1 MLVRYRMSTDV
12 ITITP
17 DTTIV
22 DAMLL
27 LRENDIGRLPVVDKK
42 GALVGIV
49 TDSDLSE
56 VEPSSATT
64 LSVFELNYL
73 LAQSKVSDVM
83 TTHLQ
88 TISPEAL
95 IEEAAILMRDKK
107 IGGLPVVE
115 NDKLVGIVTESD
127 IFDSFI
133 ELMGFRETGG
143 KIAIEVEDKPHVLAT
158 VAGIVGDMGANIA
171 NVGVYRWNGIPHLIF
186 RIYKGSPVSVEEVGK
201 KLKAEGYNVTS
212 THSME

>member
-22 DAMLL
+22 EAMTL
-27 LRENDIGRLPVVDKK
+27 LRENDISRLPVLDVK
-42 GALVGIV
+42 GNLVGIV
-49 TDSDLSE
+49 TDTDLAE
-56 VEPSSATT
+56 VEPSSATS

-83 TTHLQ
+83 TKHVI
-88 TISPEAL
+88 TISPDAL

-107 IGGLPVVE
+107 IGAVPVLE
-115 NDKLVGIVTESD
+115 NGKLVGIITESD
-127 IFDSFI
+127 IFDAFI

-143 KIAIEVEDKPHVLAT
+143 KIAIEVEDKPHVLAN
-158 VAGIVGDMGANIA
+158 VAGIIGDMGANIA
-171 NVGVYRWNGIPHLIF
+171 NVVLYRLNGIPHLVF
-186 RIYKGSPVSVEEVGK
+186 RIYKGSPVSIENVAK
-201 KLKAEGYNVTS
+201 KLEQEGYKIRSIHT
-212 THSME
+212 ME